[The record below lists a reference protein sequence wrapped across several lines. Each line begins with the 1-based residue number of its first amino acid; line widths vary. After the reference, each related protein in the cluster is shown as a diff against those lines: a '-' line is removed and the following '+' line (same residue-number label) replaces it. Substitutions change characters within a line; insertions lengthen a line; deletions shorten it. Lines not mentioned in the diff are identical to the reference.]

1 MENKLPCFDCDGV
14 IVSLRTSTTPY
25 DKVIADAAIAEKEIC
40 RSGMQFSPEKL
51 DVQVDQELEKPKI
64 RCLLVELATRNPN
77 AIPKISEKN
86 KELQGRKVFG
96 VTKPNNITEWDEA
109 ERPLMV
115 VTPITTQVP
124 EQTKLYA
131 LLKPEET
138 EASAGLWKPYTISQ
152 DYVFYRWRYRSN
164 ATNAA
169 AHKKEW
175 TQLITWDYSTY

>member
-1 MENKLPCFDCDGV
+1 MENKLPYFDCDGV

-40 RSGMQFSPEKL
+40 RSDMQLSPEEL

-64 RCLLVELATRNPN
+64 RCLLVGLATRNPN
-77 AIPKISEKN
+77 AIPNISEKN
-86 KELQGRKVFG
+86 KELQGTKVFG
-96 VTKPNNITEWDEA
+96 VTKPNNITEWDEV
-109 ERPLMV
+109 EPPLMV
-115 VTPITTQVP
+115 VTPITTQMP

-131 LLKPEET
+131 LLKPEEM

-152 DYVFYRWRYRSN
+152 GYVFNKSRYRSN

-169 AHKKEW
+169 ARKKEW
-175 TQLITWDYSTY
+175 TQMITWDYSVD